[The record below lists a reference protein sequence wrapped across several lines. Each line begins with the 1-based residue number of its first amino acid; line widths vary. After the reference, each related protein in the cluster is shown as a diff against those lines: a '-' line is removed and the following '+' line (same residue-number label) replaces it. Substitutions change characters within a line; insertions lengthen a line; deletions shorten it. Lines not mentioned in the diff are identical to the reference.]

1 MFKKILGF
9 LLIFVVFLNGLEYF
23 ILEEEY
29 HFKEN
34 KIYAKEIFP
43 QITNDFLVLEIPKNS
58 SNYQI
63 KSSQLIT
70 LFEKEGVQ
78 VGAKSAVVT
87 FKRGI
92 KGDVEG
98 IKKYIAGL
106 FIQEYKKNNIK
117 IRKIDLEQ
125 ITPIDFNAQ
134 SVREIDFHPKL
145 LKRKEG
151 TFEIVVEDK
160 WRNRKVFFKYNVDA
174 TLEGII
180 TASEISGGQ
189 TITYQNAR
197 IVEIPFDK
205 VGSDL
210 MQQGELGKVAVRS
223 YTPENVLVTKD
234 RLIAKRVVK
243 KGDKI
248 IVSVQEEGVILEF
261 ILEALKNAAIGDVIK
276 AKALE
281 GKKTYEV
288 KIIDEGRGEL
298 Q

>member
-9 LLIFVVFLNGLEYF
+9 LLIFAVCLNGLEYF

-87 FKRGI
+87 FKREI

-106 FIQEYKKNNIK
+106 FLQEYKKNNIK

-160 WRNRKVFFKYNVDA
+160 GRNRKVFFKYNVDA

-210 MQQGELGKVAVRS
+210 MRQGELGKVAVRS

-276 AKALE
+276 AKALG

>member
-1 MFKKILGF
+1 M
-9 LLIFVVFLNGLEYF
+9 
-23 ILEEEY
+23 
-29 HFKEN
+29 
-34 KIYAKEIFP
+34 
-43 QITNDFLVLEIPKNS
+43 
-58 SNYQI
+58 
-63 KSSQLIT
+63 
-70 LFEKEGVQ
+70 
-78 VGAKSAVVT
+78 
-87 FKRGI
+87 
-92 KGDVEG
+92 
-98 IKKYIAGL
+98 
-106 FIQEYKKNNIK
+106 
-117 IRKIDLEQ
+117 
-125 ITPIDFNAQ
+125 
-134 SVREIDFHPKL
+134 
-145 LKRKEG
+145 
-151 TFEIVVEDK
+151 
-160 WRNRKVFFKYNVDA
+160 FFKYNVDA

-288 KIIDEGRGEL
+288 KIIDEGRGGL